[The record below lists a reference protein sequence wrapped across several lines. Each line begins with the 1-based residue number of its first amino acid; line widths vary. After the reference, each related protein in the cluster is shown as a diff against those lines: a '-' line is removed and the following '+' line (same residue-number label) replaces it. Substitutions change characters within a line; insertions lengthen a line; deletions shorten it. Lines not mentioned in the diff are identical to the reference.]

1 MLMKN
6 IKVMGFEGAIRGM
19 RNPMNSWAKSD
30 SIFSYNSS
38 GEVVVLGDQDL
49 KLINSLIKAGPEHRK
64 FLRMIHIQF
73 DINFPR
79 YIWSEFDTYHFNTK
93 NSCSTMHKLLSKDP
107 ITLDMFVYDKK
118 DETLMSFI
126 ITKLEEIR
134 VEYQETKNVELL
146 KRAKQLLPEGFLQKR
161 TIDTNYEELL
171 TIYHQ
176 RKNHRLDEWKQFC
189 KELENLPYFKMFID
203 MVGDK

>member
-19 RNPMNSWAKSD
+19 RNPMNSWDKSD
-30 SIFSYNSS
+30 SIFGYNSS
-38 GEVVVLGDQDL
+38 GEVVNLGDQDL
-49 KLINSLIKAGPEHRK
+49 KLISSLIKAGPEHRK

-126 ITKLEEIR
+126 IIKLEEIR

-189 KELENLPYFKMFID
+189 KELEGLPYFKMFID
-203 MVGDK
+203 VMGDK

>member
-19 RNPMNSWAKSD
+19 RNPMNSWNKSD
-30 SIFSYNSS
+30 STFSYNQS
-38 GEVVVLGDQDL
+38 GECVNIGDNDL
-49 KLINSLIKAGPEHRK
+49 KLISSLIKAGPEHRK

-73 DINFPR
+73 DIDFPR

-93 NSCSTMHKLLSKDP
+93 NSCSTMHKLLSNDP
-107 ITLDMFVYDKK
+107 ITLDMFVYDKE

-126 ITKLEEIR
+126 ITKLEQIR
-134 VEYQETKNVELL
+134 VEYQKIKDVKLL
-146 KRAKQLLPEGFLQKR
+146 KRAKQLLPEGYLQKR

-189 KELENLPYFKMFID
+189 KELEGLPYFKMFID
-203 MVGDK
+203 MMGE